1 VWKSKEKFKM
11 SAKPAV
17 IDLTADDEDAALDD
31 EEEEEEELLL
41 YTSRVLIKGLQH
53 YRGVAHPGEYVNLVR
68 EPNNLYDRN
77 AIRVLNLDQMQVGH
91 IQKEVAA
98 VLAPLMDDRRGLATI
113 EATIPRPS
121 GTWTQDVDL
130 EIYTTAADR
139 AAVNEI
145 LLRRREHAFRLVP
158 GPGAIPSPAPAAAAA
173 AAAPA
178 AAQIVVSKKN
188 MSAKPKSQHSVE
200 QLMDQL
206 QAKQW
211 PEFNLATLGAASGL
225 ILSKL
230 YPHQLQGLSFL
241 VQRESDEG
249 LPPFWTEAN
258 ERGARVF
265 FNSITSSS
273 RAQRPAPVRGGVL
286 ADDMGLG
293 KSIQLLSLI
302 VARPPPG
309 VVYTVGAHRA
319 ATEQAQQKCDDEGW
333 EWMSASDLQKICKE
347 RKINGAGSKAELVD
361 KLRLLASAGPA
372 VANVNKTTLIV
383 CPLSVMQGWADQI
396 EAHIAPHSLRYYLYS
411 GAGRV
416 ADDAF
421 LRSFDIVLV
430 SYSTLAA
437 ELSNGP
443 PVAAGNKRGRDA
455 GGVLGSMEFH
465 RVILDEAHSI
475 RNRQTK
481 VFQACLALKSKYR
494 WALSGTPIQNK
505 SEDAYPLFA
514 FLKAEPCS
522 AWDVFNRAVARPIK
536 EGDVDGITRLRAFF
550 SGVTLRRNKEVI
562 RQLLPPKAINLTTLR
577 MTDKQRE
584 AYTLVFASAQAAVRA
599 AMEAEGDQGNI
610 MTSILECIMRLRQAC
625 DDVSIVPPE
634 RLQRA
639 AQLLARLERGELA
652 GAAAAAA
659 GGAKKKLTVEDA
671 RLLFA
676 ALQGALAEEDASCCI
691 CFEELSEDKTRLLR
705 ACRHS
710 LCDTCAE
717 AMLQKPPCT
726 CPLCRAPFGRNDV
739 IEPASIRE
747 AAGPA
752 DGENDDEGGA
762 VGENVKPAA
771 AAAAEAAAA
780 PVPAEVSPKVAAL
793 LEAIAA
799 MRAEA
804 GGEQLKAV
812 VFSQFVSYLDVIQ
825 HQLRAAGVSFSRL
838 DGSMTQKRRSAQ
850 LAKWRIPNAESGTT
864 VLIVSTRAGG
874 QGLNL
879 TEGSRVFLLDPL
891 WSAAAEEQAMD
902 RVHRLG
908 QRKRVVVTR
917 YVMENSIEE
926 KILKLQANK
935 AALNKGALT
944 KLSPAELAA
953 ARRAEIK
960 SLFEL

>member
-1 VWKSKEKFKM
+1 MSK
-11 SAKPAV
+11 ATV
-17 IDLTADDEDAALDD
+17 IDLTADEDEVEE

-68 EPNNLYDRN
+68 ELNNHYDRN

-121 GTWTQDVDL
+121 GTWTQDLDL

-158 GPGAIPSPAPAAAAA
+158 GPGAPPTPVAAAAA
-173 AAAPA
+173 YAAVPA
-178 AAQIVVSKKN
+178 AAQIVSKKN
-188 MSAKPKSQHSVE
+188 MSAKPKSQHAVE

-211 PEFNLATLGAASGL
+211 PEFSLATLGAASAL
-225 ILSKL
+225 ILSNL

-241 VQRESDEG
+241 VHRETDEG
-249 LPPFWTEAN
+249 LPPFWTEIN
-258 ERGARVF
+258 ERGSRVF

-293 KSIQLLSLI
+293 KSIQMLSLI

-319 ATEQAQQKCDDEGW
+319 ATEQAQQMCDDQGWEGW
-333 EWMSASDLQKICKE
+333 SAADLQKACKE
-347 RKINGAGSKAELVD
+347 HKINGAGSKAELVD
-361 KLRLLASAGPA
+361 KLRLFASAGPA
-372 VANVNKTTLIV
+372 AANVNKTTLIV

-396 EAHIAPHSLRYYLYS
+396 DAHIAPHSLRYYLYS

-416 ADDAF
+416 ADEAF

-437 ELSNGP
+437 ELANGP

-455 GGVLGSMEFH
+455 GGVLGMEFH
-465 RVILDEAHSI
+465 RIILDEAHSI

-481 VFQACLALKSKYR
+481 IFQACLALKGKYR

-550 SGVTLRRNKEVI
+550 SGVTLRRNKDVI
-562 RQLLPPKAINLTTLR
+562 RQLLPPKVITLHTLR

-584 AYTLVFASAQAAVRA
+584 AYTLIFSSAQAAVRA

-610 MTSILECIMRLRQAC
+610 FSSILECIMRLRQAC

-639 AQLLARLERGELA
+639 AQLLARIERGEVA
-652 GAAAAAA
+652 AAAAAAAA
-659 GGAKKKLTVEDA
+659 GGVKKKLTVEDA

-691 CFEELSEDKTRLLR
+691 CFEELSEEKTRLLR

-717 AMLQKPPCT
+717 AMLQKPPCA

-739 IEPASIRE
+739 MESASIRE

-752 DGENDDEGGA
+752 EEGDDEGANGDDL
-762 VGENVKPAA
+762 KPAA
-771 AAAAEAAAA
+771 GAAAGAAAEA
-780 PVPAEVSPKVAAL
+780 AEVSPKVTAL

-799 MRAEA
+799 MREEA

-825 HQLRAAGVSFSRL
+825 QQLRVAGVSFSRL

-850 LAKWRIPNAESGTT
+850 LAKWRIANTDGGPT

-926 KILKLQANK
+926 KILKLQQNK

-944 KLSPAELAA
+944 KLTPAELAA